1 MIFSIDLLGYSAAS
15 LTTIAFVPQA
25 RLTWRA
31 KRAHGVS
38 LTMYALFTVGVA
50 LWLCYGI
57 VVGAWPIIIANII
70 TLTLAIFIL
79 VMKLR
84 YG

>member
-1 MIFSIDLLGYSAAS
+1 MIFSVDILGYSAAS
-15 LTTIAFVPQA
+15 LTTMAFVPQA

-38 LTMYALFTVGVA
+38 LAMYTLFTIGVA
-50 LWLCYGI
+50 LWLWYGL
-57 VVGAWPIIIANII
+57 VVGAWPIIIANTI

-79 VMKLR
+79 AMKLR